1 MRVQLAKDIDENEIK
16 ESLDKIEIVEDGEY
30 MLIRKAPRLPVY
42 NDDGDYFIDVF
53 SIDYVEAY
61 GNEISVYSQSKKY
74 RTNYKLYEII
84 ELSTHFLRINKS
96 VVINQTK
103 IKEIKPSM
111 NMKFKVLVGDQWL
124 DVNRHYYYK
133 FKDTIGI

>member
-30 MLIRKAPRLPVY
+30 MLIRKVPRLPVY

-84 ELSTHFLRINKS
+84 ELSTQFLRINKS
-96 VVINQTK
+96 VVINLAK
-103 IKEIKPSM
+103 IKEIKPSI
-111 NMKFKVLVGDQWL
+111 NMKFKVLVGEQWL
-124 DVNRHYYYK
+124 DVNRHYYYE